1 MSRSMAG
8 EGTIYRRQDGRWVG
22 ALWVTTTEGTRKR
35 IFLYGK
41 TRADVHARINERA
54 RTERRGVL
62 TPANAWTVGR
72 LLDHWINDVA
82 ATRIRPSTFTHYRSL
97 DRNHLAPLHTCRL
110 DRLTVERVQAH
121 LNSLLEQNV
130 GTRTVESVRSLLRAA
145 LSQAEREELVA
156 RNVAKL
162 TQIPSATPAPIWP
175 WTKAEVDQF
184 LKETAGHR
192 WHAAFVLS
200 LRLGLRRGEV
210 LGLTWANVNLEQQTI
225 DVTAQL
231 QRLDGRLE
239 LVPLKTAASR
249 RRIALV
255 GTVADAL
262 ANVPREKSTHDLVFT
277 SSSGTPVDP
286 KNFVRT
292 FHEIRERAGL
302 RRIKLHHARHTA
314 ATLLKD
320 AGVSAR
326 DAQLILGHAH
336 ITTTQQIYQHG
347 DRDGQRSALMTLERS
362 LNAERVGVKS
372 DVNSVF
378 SAGRSTEID
387 ALTSGGPGGARTL
400 DTLLKSSISSL
411 PPHLATSVTQHLH
424 TRANAQIVGRVAV
437 NLRCQEPVVDGT
449 TNDLRATARAARALQ
464 VELMRRHTFPYTLI
478 TQTPPTAPSSSA
490 DLAA

>member
-1 MSRSMAG
+1 MSRHMAG

-22 ALWVTTTEGTRKR
+22 ALYVTTTSGTRKR
-35 IFLYGK
+35 IYLYGK
-41 TRADVHARINERA
+41 TRADVHARINERS
-54 RTERRGVL
+54 RTERRGVP
-62 TPANAWTVGR
+62 TPAHAWTVGH

-82 ATRIRPSTFTHYRSL
+82 ATRIRSSTLTHYRSL
-97 DRNHLAPLHTCRL
+97 NRNHLAPLHNCRL
-110 DRLTVERVQAH
+110 DRLTVERLQEH
-121 LNSLLEQNV
+121 LNSLIKRNV
-130 GTRTVESVRSLLRAA
+130 GARTVESVRSLLRAA

-162 TQIPSATPAPIWP
+162 TQIPSATPAPVWP
-175 WTKAEVDQF
+175 WTVDEVDQF
-184 LKETAGHR
+184 LDAAAGHR

-210 LGLTWANVNLEQQTI
+210 LGLTWAKVDLEHLTI
-225 DVTAQL
+225 DVAAQL
-231 QRLDGRLE
+231 QRLDGRLQ

-262 ANVPREKSTHDLVFT
+262 KKVPRGKSSHDFVFT
-277 SSSGTPVDP
+277 SSTGTPVDP

-292 FHEIRERAGL
+292 FHAIRERAGL

-347 DRDGQRSALMTLERS
+347 DRDGQRSALTALERS
-362 LNAERVGVKS
+362 LSAGRVDVKS
-372 DVNSVF
+372 DVNSIICT
-378 SAGRSTEID
+378 GQSTEID
-387 ALTSGGPGGARTL
+387 AVTCGGPGGARTL
-400 DTLLKSSISSL
+400 DTLLKSL
-411 PPHLATSVTQHLH
+411 PQVLDTTTLTSVSQRLR
-424 TRANAQIVGRVAV
+424 TRAYARMCGRVAV
-437 NLRCQEPVVDGT
+437 KNCCQKTEPIGQLAMPIELAHARELDRALMHHL
-449 TNDLRATARAARALQ
+449 TNDR
-464 VELMRRHTFPYTLI
+464 FPFNLVHPT
-478 TQTPPTAPSSSA
+478 TPES
-490 DLAA
+490 